1 MGISARI
8 DELTKKFDENPR
20 RYFAPLANEYRKAG
34 QLEQAIAIC
43 QTHLAEQPTHMS
55 GHIVYGQA
63 LFEAGQFDEA
73 QRVFTAALALDPE
86 NLIALRHL
94 GDIARTSGDPV
105 QAGAWY
111 QRVLDADPRNDEIA
125 ELVREMAAATPV
137 EGFAGL
143 PADDVAPPIDPAVAE
158 APTQEFVPPALPLLD
173 TEPAASAPAAVPM
186 PEPLPDLEPR
196 PSVIL
201 QASELPVENVVEPLP
216 RTLEIPA
223 VDAQRVLEDAAARR
237 AAAEAAA
244 QELQAASELPEPSL
258 TAAIVPDDLPVYDIS
273 TDGPLDSSAVLD
285 AFEPGLPTTDPMDM
299 VDDFE
304 SGAESLLESGRAAP
318 VEPSPLEQLESRVG
332 DLGDPAPLIG
342 GKGADV
348 GDGLDFM
355 DNPLADLIPI
365 GGPTPPPEPSP
376 LDAFSLI
383 DEQGAGLEPEAPL
396 PPPTPMAAVEI
407 ADTPDVPLPVRA
419 IESVAPAP
427 EPAPE
432 PDSSLVA
439 EPVPEP
445 EPVAATAPAEPFVTE
460 AMAEVLERQ
469 GLDAQAADVYRQLLA
484 QRPDDARLSARLA
497 AIDARLAPAGPSV
510 REWFARL
517 ASAKPRTSSM
527 MVAVTEAPAVAD
539 AVVAATVVSDAST
552 APTASTAAPAPMA
565 PEPVPAE
572 HAAAPVLASGGL
584 EALFGAPTNAADEA
598 AARVLAALY
607 DAVEPAAVPGIAPAI
622 VGAPTAPASDEL
634 SLRTVFEPPA
644 PPAPAPRSSASF
656 SFDQFFTPTSKPAA
670 APAPASSDAEM
681 AEFSRW
687 LDGLKKQ

>member
-8 DELTKKFDENPR
+8 DELTKKFEENPR

-34 QLEQAIAIC
+34 QLDQAIAIC
-43 QTHLAEQPTHMS
+43 QQHLAEQPTHMS
-55 GHIVYGQA
+55 GHIVFGQA

-94 GDIARTSGDPV
+94 GDIARTSGDTA

-143 PADDVAPPIDPAVAE
+143 PTEDAPPAIDPVVAE
-158 APTQEFVPPALPLLD
+158 APTQEFIPPQLSALDPA
-173 TEPAASAPAAVPM
+173 PAAS
-186 PEPLPDLEPR
+186 EPLPELEPR
-196 PSVIL
+196 ASVIL
-201 QASELPVENVVEPLP
+201 PASALPAENVVEPLP

-223 VDAQRVLEDAAARR
+223 VDAQRVIEEAAARR
-237 AAAEAAA
+237 AEAEANTPPAVDA
-244 QELQAASELPEPSL
+244 VEVTEISISVSGAVA
-258 TAAIVPDDLPVYDIS
+258 DDLPVYDLS
-273 TDGPLDSSAVLD
+273 ADEPLDPAAVLE

-299 VDDFE
+299 IDDFG
-304 SGAESLLESGRAAP
+304 SGAESLLDSGRAAP
-318 VEPSPLEQLESRVG
+318 VDPSPLEQLESQVG
-332 DLGDPAPLIG
+332 DLADPAPLVG
-342 GKGADV
+342 GVGATV

-396 PPPTPMAAVEI
+396 PPPTPMAVMEI

-419 IESVAPAP
+419 EEEPTPAPVPAPVADVAPA
-427 EPAPE
+427 
-432 PDSSLVA
+432 LA
-439 EPVPEP
+439 EPY
-445 EPVAATAPAEPFVTE
+445 VTE

-484 QRPDDARLSARLA
+484 QRPNDTRLA
-497 AIDARLAPAGPSV
+497 ERLDAVTARLAPAGPSV

-517 ASAKPRTSSM
+517 ASARPRS
-527 MVAVTEAPAVAD
+527 AAAPLVE
-539 AVVAATVVSDAST
+539 AATAP
-552 APTASTAAPAPMA
+552 APTAAVAAE
-565 PEPVPAE
+565 EPPIA
-572 HAAAPVLASGGL
+572 AAAPSSMPAAPSGGSDAL
-584 EALFGAPTNAADEA
+584 DALFGPPTNAADEA
-598 AARVLAALY
+598 AARALASLFE
-607 DAVEPAAVPGIAPAI
+607 AVEPASLPSLTFGASAAASATAATAIA
-622 VGAPTAPASDEL
+622 GAPTAPAADEL
-634 SLRTVFEPPA
+634 SLSTVFEPPA

-656 SFDQFFTPTSKPAA
+656 SFDQFFTPTSKTPA